1 MKGKFIIFLIFL
13 VKEIYQFLEPR
24 IELCSVHVRE
34 LLRRRLCCFFSFTIL
49 NYVLRVLKML
59 FSGENDIQPV
69 FNTLCDRICWN
80 RQKIGRST
88 SHANRNM

>member
-1 MKGKFIIFLIFL
+1 MKGKFIIFSYFSL
-13 VKEIYQFLEPR
+13 KEIDQFFEPR

-34 LLRRRLCCFFSFTIL
+34 LLRRRLCFFSFTIL

-69 FNTLCDRICWN
+69 FDAFCD
-80 RQKIGRST
+80 
-88 SHANRNM
+88 